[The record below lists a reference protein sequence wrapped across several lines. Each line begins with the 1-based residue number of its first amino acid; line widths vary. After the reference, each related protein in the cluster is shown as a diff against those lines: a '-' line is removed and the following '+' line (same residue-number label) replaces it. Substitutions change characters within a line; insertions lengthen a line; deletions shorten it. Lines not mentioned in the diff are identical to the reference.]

1 MKQKDPP
8 IEFIDKNLLLWKDLD
23 GATKL
28 LNFAELI
35 TYLPLII
42 RWNIRLS
49 NSIMNNKTKLD
60 KIADLARELS
70 DGKCVWRRL
79 SKKTLKNY
87 GNLPKTLE
95 TREKKKNKF
104 YGKDLLKNTFN
115 IHHLRL
121 NNKDSNTKITIFD
134 QEFHFVEQQEDES
147 LFVMFDNKYHIAYFL
162 DIFGHKDL
170 YKYPELLQTIFESK
184 FPMPFHIFNN
194 LPAADPK
201 HELSEEQIK
210 DLLSAGVNLFFSI
223 EDKVLNKRYSI
234 SSLNTTTTAGYTTR
248 TMEVF
253 RALNNQDKS
262 VSLSSDFCY
271 YNQYFNEF
279 YTLNLEPCYTTFKYL

>member
-1 MKQKDPP
+1 MKQNDPL
-8 IEFIDKNLLLWKDLD
+8 IKFIDENLPLWKDLD
-23 GATKL
+23 GDTKL

-49 NSIMNNKTKLD
+49 NSIMNNKIKFD
-60 KIADLARELS
+60 KIADLAQELS

-79 SKKTLKNY
+79 SQKTFMSY
-87 GNLPKTLE
+87 RNLPKTLE
-95 TREKKKNKF
+95 KRENKKNKF
-104 YGKDLLKNTFN
+104 YGKDLLKNKFN

-121 NNKDSNTKITIFD
+121 NNEDSNTKIEIFD
-134 QEFHFVEQQEDES
+134 QEVHFVKQEEDES

-162 DIFGHKDL
+162 DIYSHKDL

-184 FPMPFHIFNN
+184 FPIPFIITN

-201 HELSEEQIK
+201 HDISNEQIK
-210 DLLSAGVNLFFSI
+210 NLLSSAVNLLFSI
-223 EDKVLNKRYSI
+223 EDKVLNKRYAI

-248 TMEVF
+248 TMAVF
-253 RALNNQDKS
+253 EALNNQDKS
-262 VSLSSDFCY
+262 VSLSSDLRY
-271 YNQYFNEF
+271 HNQLFNEF
-279 YTLNLEPCYTTFKYL
+279 YTLNIRK